1 MQENNLYSI
10 RMRASAGNRHISGA
24 ERIVA
29 FENVDKTMGVLLA
42 RALGKGCRPDQ
53 IIVTVDHLKGAAI
66 QPLTAL
72 DLVTLAV
79 PDAESGRSIAS
90 QVLQR
95 TGASPHAVSVVLNH
109 IMTGASPSGGAM
121 RGAMI
126 VDAQTGE
133 RLEPDAGRGIRAS
146 RFDWSDEAAEK
157 IRHLLSR
164 VGLTHFRTVEALAL
178 ATKVAHAPGMVA
190 ELCWSDDPDY
200 TAGYVA
206 SLKTGYVRF
215 PFLKE
220 QGDERGG
227 RTFFVDKDSVN
238 IASLIEYLQAAAV
251 LIVDT
256 GVCRPEIGPEEFFS
270 TKPSSIGS
278 RSGCER

>member
-1 MQENNLYSI
+1 MDCENLYSI

-29 FENVDKTMGVLLA
+29 FENVEGTIGDLIV
-42 RALGKGCRPDQ
+42 RAAGKGCRPDE
-53 IIVTVDHLKGAAI
+53 IIVTVDHLKDTAI
-66 QPLTAL
+66 QRLMAL
-72 DLVTLAV
+72 DLVTLAALN
-79 PDAESGRSIAS
+79 AESGRLAAS
-90 QVLQR
+90 QVLLR
-95 TGASPHAVSVVLNH
+95 TGVSPHAASVAINH

-126 VDAQTGE
+126 VDARTGE
-133 RLEPDAGRGIRAS
+133 RLEPDAGRGVRAS

-157 IRHLLSR
+157 IRHLLSDI
-164 VGLTHFRTVEALAL
+164 GLTHFRTIEALAL
-178 ATKVAHAPGMVA
+178 ATKVVHAPGIVA

-220 QGDERGG
+220 RGDKKGG
-227 RTFFVDKDSVN
+227 RAIFVDKDRAD
-238 IASLIEYLQAAAV
+238 IASIIEYLQTTVV

-256 GVCRPEIGPEEFFS
+256 GSCRPEIDPDEFLDEGV
-270 TKPSSIGS
+270 KGQ
-278 RSGCER
+278 GA